1 MEDILRLFSTDI
13 SSVIV
18 GIFVLLSA
26 FIAIHDIII
35 KTCEIFNVPIKWVK
49 NKNADHNLLIQ
60 TTNELKSLE
69 QQCEKDVRESNEHD
83 KIIEDKLD
91 KLSNV
96 ILDKQIDDY
105 RYEILDFSSTL
116 SNGRRYNR
124 ESFNHIFN
132 IYNKYEKILE
142 ENDMENGLVEESIEF
157 IKDKFKEKLNNGDS
171 N

>member
-69 QQCEKDVRESNEHD
+69 QQHEKDVRESNEHD

-96 ILDKQIDDY
+96 ILDKQIDEY
-105 RYEILDFSSTL
+105 R
-116 SNGRRYNR
+116 
-124 ESFNHIFN
+124 
-132 IYNKYEKILE
+132 
-142 ENDMENGLVEESIEF
+142 
-157 IKDKFKEKLNNGDS
+157 
-171 N
+171 

>member
-35 KTCEIFNVPIKWVK
+35 KTCEIFNVPIKWIK

-83 KIIEDKLD
+83 KNIEDKLD

-142 ENDMENGLVEESIEF
+142 EKDMENGLVEESIKF
-157 IKDKFKEKLNNGDS
+157 IRKKYNELLNSGELN
-171 N
+171 

>member
-26 FIAIHDIII
+26 FIAIHEIII

-157 IKDKFKEKLNNGDS
+157 IRDKLKEKLNNGEF

>member
-13 SSVIV
+13 SSVVV

-26 FIAIHDIII
+26 FIAIYEIITKI
-35 KTCEIFNVPIKWVK
+35 CEIFNVPIKWVK

-60 TTNELKSLE
+60 TTNELKSLK
-69 QQCEKDVRESNEHD
+69 QQHEKDVRESNEHD
-83 KIIEDKLD
+83 KNIEDKLN

-105 RYEILDFSSTL
+105 RYEILDFASAL
-116 SNGRRYNR
+116 SNGRRYNQ

-132 IYNKYEKILE
+132 IYGKYEKILE
-142 ENDMENGLVEESIEF
+142 ENDMENGFIEESIEF
-157 IKDKFKEKLNNGDS
+157 IRDKLKEKLNNGEF

>member
-26 FIAIHDIII
+26 FIAIHEIII

-69 QQCEKDVRESNEHD
+69 QQHGKDVRESNEHD

-157 IKDKFKEKLNNGDS
+157 IKDKFKERLNNGDS

>member
-13 SSVIV
+13 SSIII

-26 FIAIHDIII
+26 FIAIHEIIA

-69 QQCEKDVRESNEHD
+69 QQHEKDVRESNEHD
-83 KIIEDKLD
+83 KNIEDKLD

-105 RYEILDFSSTL
+105 RYEILDFASAL
-116 SNGRRYNR
+116 SNGRRYNQ

-132 IYNKYEKILE
+132 IYGKYEKILE

>member
-26 FIAIHDIII
+26 FIAIYEIIT

-83 KIIEDKLD
+83 KNIEDKLD

-105 RYEILDFSSTL
+105 RYEILDFASAL
-116 SNGRRYNR
+116 SNGRRYN
-124 ESFNHIFN
+124 
-132 IYNKYEKILE
+132 
-142 ENDMENGLVEESIEF
+142 
-157 IKDKFKEKLNNGDS
+157 
-171 N
+171 

>member
-1 MEDILRLFSTDI
+1 MEDILRSFSTDI

-26 FIAIHDIII
+26 FIAMHEIIT

-69 QQCEKDVRESNEHD
+69 QQHEKDVRESNEHD
-83 KIIEDKLD
+83 KNIEDKLD

-105 RYEILDFSSTL
+105 RYEILDFASAL
-116 SNGRRYNR
+116 SNGRRYNQ

-132 IYNKYEKILE
+132 IYGKYEKILE

-157 IKDKFKEKLNNGDS
+157 IRDKLKEKLNNGEF

>member
-83 KIIEDKLD
+83 KNIEDKLD

>member
-35 KTCEIFNVPIKWVK
+35 KTCEIFNVPIKWIK

-83 KIIEDKLD
+83 KNIEDKLD

-116 SNGRRYNR
+116 SNGRMYNR

-132 IYNKYEKILE
+132 IYGKYEKILE

>member
-26 FIAIHDIII
+26 FIAIHEIII

-83 KIIEDKLD
+83 KNIEDKLD

>member
-91 KLSNV
+91 KLSDV

-116 SNGRRYNR
+116 SNGRMYNR

>member
-26 FIAIHDIII
+26 FIAIHEIIT

-69 QQCEKDVRESNEHD
+69 QQCEKDVRESKNNKNNIGYKFDQIKDSNNFSDLLMQYDFNSIVGD
-83 KIIEDKLD
+83 KI
-91 KLSNV
+91 N
-96 ILDKQIDDY
+96 IDM
-105 RYEILDFSSTL
+105 
-116 SNGRRYNR
+116 
-124 ESFNHIFN
+124 
-132 IYNKYEKILE
+132 KYIK
-142 ENDMENGLVEESIEF
+142 EF
-157 IKDKFKEKLNNGDS
+157 IKVSSEFIDS
-171 N
+171 RVDF